1 MENGI
6 LYQLTCSIMAK
17 ESTNNLFGAAYD
29 LFKRIGCTDF
39 EYVYRGYFNH
49 NITKKI
55 LILADK
61 NVAKVTGESQATLQK
76 RIYYIM
82 VEGLQNITHHQDE
95 VANDRNF
102 EKYPG
107 IFAIQKSGDK
117 YFITTG
123 NIVAN
128 DKVDDLKSRLDVIN
142 SLDKEELKKYHR
154 EILTGGTISD
164 KGGAGLGLIEMS
176 RKSGSKLHY
185 KFEWLDDEYTY
196 FYLQTQLPSD
206 DYSGADDDMIHS
218 HCSMEGLMSLHHK
231 MKAENL
237 QLLFNGFFNQENLL
251 SLLAIIKS
259 RSNMPLT
266 TIKISNVMVEML
278 QNIIKHGAKAED
290 NNVGA
295 RGVFFLGQ
303 TGNETILT
311 SGNIIHDDAA
321 GVIAQRL
328 EFVNGMTKEALSD
341 YYDDILLDFDSVD
354 AKKTGLGF
362 ADLRIKSDRPL
373 KYEFQPL
380 DGGGTFYLLQTAI
393 KTTK

>member
-1 MENGI
+1 M
-6 LYQLTCSIMAK
+6 SK
-17 ESTNNLFGAAYD
+17 ESTNNLFGAAYS
-29 LFKRIGCTDF
+29 LFKRIGNSDF

-55 LILADK
+55 LALADRSI
-61 NVAKVTGESQATLQK
+61 AKVTGDTQATLQK

-95 VANDRNF
+95 IANDQNF
-102 EKYPG
+102 DKYPG
-107 IFAIQKSGDK
+107 LFAIQKSGEK

-123 NIVAN
+123 NIIAN
-128 DKVDDLKSRLDVIN
+128 DKVDDLKKRLDTIN
-142 SLDKEELKKYHR
+142 SLGKEELKKYHR

-206 DYSGADDDMIHS
+206 VLEDSSDSTIHS
-218 HCSMEGLMSLHHK
+218 HCSMDGLMSLHHQ
-231 MKAENL
+231 MISENL

-251 SLLAIIKS
+251 CLLAIIKS

-278 QNIIKHGAKAED
+278 QNIIKHGEKYETSS
-290 NNVGA
+290 VGVP
-295 RGVFFLGQ
+295 GVFFLGQ

-311 SGNIIHDDAA
+311 SGNIIKDESTGA
-321 GVIAQRL
+321 IAQRL
-328 EFVNGMTKEALSD
+328 EFVNGMAKDALSD
-341 YYDDILLDFDSVD
+341 YYDDILLDFESAD

-362 ADLRIKSDRPL
+362 TDLRIKSDRPL
-373 KYEFQPL
+373 KYEFQQL
-380 DGGGTFYLLQTAI
+380 DGGHTFYLLQTAI
-393 KTTK
+393 KTNK

>member
-17 ESTNNLFGAAYD
+17 ESTTSLFGAAYD
-29 LFKRIGCTDF
+29 LFKRIGERDF

-55 LILADK
+55 LVLADK
-61 NVAKVTGESQATLQK
+61 SIAKVTGETQATLQK

-95 VANDRNF
+95 IANDRNF
-102 EKYPG
+102 DKYPG
-107 IFAIQKSGDK
+107 LFAIQKSGEK

-123 NIVAN
+123 NIIAN

-142 SLDKEELKKYHR
+142 SLDREELKKYHR

-185 KFEWLDDEYTY
+185 KFEKLDDEYTY
-196 FYLQTQLPSD
+196 FYLQTQLPSEVTGD
-206 DYSGADDDMIHS
+206 TGDSTIHS
-218 HCSMEGLMSLHHK
+218 HCSMDGLMSLHHK
-231 MKAENL
+231 MMAENL

-278 QNIIKHGAKAED
+278 QNIIKHGVKPEGIT
-290 NNVGA
+290 VGA

-311 SGNIIHDDAA
+311 AGNIIDDQSA
-321 GVIAQRL
+321 VTIEERL
-328 EFVNGMTKEALSD
+328 KFVNGMAKDALSD
-341 YYDDILLDFDSVD
+341 YYDDLLLDFESVD

-362 ADLRIKSDRPL
+362 TDLRIKSDRPL
-373 KYEFQPL
+373 KYEFQRL
-380 DGGGTFYLLQTAI
+380 DGGSTFYLLQTAI
-393 KTTK
+393 KTNK

>member
-1 MENGI
+1 
-6 LYQLTCSIMAK
+6 MAK

-29 LFKRIGCTDF
+29 LFKRIGDSDF

-61 NVAKVTGESQATLQK
+61 SIAKVTGETQATLQK

-95 VANDRNF
+95 IANDRNF

-107 IFAIQKSGDK
+107 IFAIQKSGEK

-128 DKVDDLKSRLDVIN
+128 DKVADLKSRLDVIN

-185 KFEWLDDEYTY
+185 KFDRLDDEYTY

-206 DYSGADDDMIHS
+206 NKSDDDTIHA
-218 HCSMEGLMSLHHK
+218 HCSMDGVMSLHQRMTK
-231 MKAENL
+231 DNL

-259 RSNMPLT
+259 RSNLPLT

-278 QNIIKHGAKAED
+278 QNIIKHGEKSSNTSAG
-290 NNVGA
+290 VP
-295 RGVFFLGQ
+295 GVFFLGQ

-311 SGNIIHDDAA
+311 SGNIINEDAA

-328 EFVNGMTKEALSD
+328 EFVNGMAKDALSD
-341 YYDDILLDFDSVD
+341 YYDDILLDFDSAD

-362 ADLRIKSDRPL
+362 TDLRLKSDRPL
-373 KYEFQPL
+373 KYEFQKL
-380 DGGGTFYLLQTAI
+380 DGGNTFYLLQTAI
-393 KTTK
+393 KTNK

>member
-1 MENGI
+1 
-6 LYQLTCSIMAK
+6 MAK
-17 ESTNNLFGAAYD
+17 ESTSNLFGAAYD
-29 LFKRIGCTDF
+29 LFKRIGETDF

-55 LILADK
+55 LVLADK
-61 NVAKVTGESQATLQK
+61 SIAKVTDDTQATLQK

-95 VANDRNF
+95 IANDRNF
-102 EKYPG
+102 DKYPG
-107 IFAIQKSGDK
+107 LFAIQKSGDK

-123 NIVAN
+123 NIIAN
-128 DKVDDLKSRLDVIN
+128 DKVSDLKSRLDVIN

-185 KFEWLDDEYTY
+185 KFEKLDDEYTY

-206 DYSGADDDMIHS
+206 DNGSSSEDYVIHS
-218 HCSMEGLMSLHHK
+218 HCSMDGLMSLHHK
-231 MKAENL
+231 MMAENL

-278 QNIIKHGAKAED
+278 QNIIKHGVKTEGVG
-290 NNVGA
+290 VGA

-311 SGNIIHDDAA
+311 AGNIIDDQSATT
-321 GVIAQRL
+321 IEERL
-328 EFVNGMTKEALSD
+328 KFVNGMAKDALSD
-341 YYDDILLDFDSVD
+341 YYDDLLLDFESVD

-362 ADLRIKSDRPL
+362 TDLRIKSDRPL
-373 KYEFQPL
+373 KYEFQKL

-393 KTTK
+393 KTNK

>member
-1 MENGI
+1 
-6 LYQLTCSIMAK
+6 MAE
-17 ESTNNLFGAAYD
+17 ESTNNLFRAAYD
-29 LFKRIGCTDF
+29 LFQRIGSTDF

-61 NVAKVTGESQATLQK
+61 NVAKVTDESQSTLQK

-82 VEGLQNITHHQDE
+82 VEGLQNITHHQE
-95 VANDRNF
+95 EIANDRNF
-102 EKYPG
+102 DKYPG
-107 IFAIQKSGDK
+107 LFAIQKSGER

-128 DKVDDLKSRLDVIN
+128 DKVDELKGRLDVIN
-142 SLDKEELKKYHR
+142 SLDKENLKRYHR
-154 EILTGGTISD
+154 EILTCGTISD

-185 KFEWLDDEYTY
+185 KFEGLDDEFTY

-206 DYSGADDDMIHS
+206 DNDVADESVVHS

-311 SGNIIHDDAA
+311 SGNIIKNESSEA
-321 GVIAQRL
+321 IAKRL
-328 EFVNGMTKEALSD
+328 EFVNGMEKDALSD
-341 YYDDILLDFDSVD
+341 YYDDILLDFESAD

-362 ADLRIKSDRPL
+362 TDLRIKSDRPL
-373 KYEFQPL
+373 KYEFQQL
-380 DGGGTFYLLQTAI
+380 DDDNTFYLLQTAI
-393 KTTK
+393 KTNK

>member
-1 MENGI
+1 
-6 LYQLTCSIMAK
+6 MAK
-17 ESTNNLFGAAYD
+17 ESTNSLFGAAYD
-29 LFKRIGCTDF
+29 LFKRLGESDF

-55 LILADK
+55 LVLADK
-61 NVAKVTGESQATLQK
+61 SIAKVTGDTQATLQK

-95 VANDRNF
+95 IANDQNF
-102 EKYPG
+102 DKYPG
-107 IFAIQKSGDK
+107 LFAIQKSGDK

-128 DKVDDLKSRLDVIN
+128 DKVDELRQRLDTIN
-142 SLDKEELKKYHR
+142 SLGKEELKKYHR
-154 EILTGGTISD
+154 EVLTGGSISE

-196 FYLQTQLPSD
+196 FYLQTQLPSEITD
-206 DYSGADDDMIHS
+206 DTSDGVIHS
-218 HCSMEGLMSLHHK
+218 HCSMDGLMSLHHK
-231 MKAENL
+231 MMEENL

-278 QNIIKHGAKAED
+278 QNIIKHGEKTAD
-290 NNVGA
+290 NTVGA

-311 SGNIIHDDAA
+311 AGNIINDEAA
-321 GVIAQRL
+321 EAIAQRL
-328 EFVNGMTKEALSD
+328 EFVNGMDKDKLSD
-341 YYDDILLDFDSVD
+341 YYDDILLDFESCD

-362 ADLRIKSDRPL
+362 TDLRIKSDRPL
-373 KYEFQPL
+373 KYEFQQL
-380 DGGGTFYLLQTAI
+380 DGGNKFYLLQTAI
-393 KTTK
+393 KTNK